1 MRVTVTK
8 GDTLWSLA
16 RKHLGNPYLWPK
28 IYQRNAVA
36 IRETQRRNKSKKT
49 GPDWIF
55 PGTALE
61 I

>member
-1 MRVTVTK
+1 MRIIVVK

-16 RKHLGNPYLWPK
+16 RKHLGDPYRWPD
-28 IYQRNAVA
+28 IYHRNAEA
-36 IRETQRRNKSKKT
+36 IRDAQRKNRFKKS